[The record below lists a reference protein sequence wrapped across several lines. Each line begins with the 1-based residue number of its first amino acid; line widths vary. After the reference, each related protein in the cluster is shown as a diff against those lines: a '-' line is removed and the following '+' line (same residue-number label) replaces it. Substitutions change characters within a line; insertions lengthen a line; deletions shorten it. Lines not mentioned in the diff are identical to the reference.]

1 MSFRKIFSENASSRR
16 ASVSRKEFTFLLR
29 KSVRHFSLVS
39 FHIRNGLEGL
49 QKAKITANSSLR
61 EAKFEGKKSEMH
73 LIHSPS

>member
-29 KSVRHFSLVS
+29 KSVRYLSLVS
-39 FHIRNGLEGL
+39 FHIRNGLGL
-49 QKAKITANSSLR
+49 QKAKITANSSVR
-61 EAKFEGKKSEMH
+61 EAKFEGKESEMH